1 MPYSIGNSPLEVIRG
16 DTNGALG
23 ALGNAYQMM
32 SKGMDKLSEA
42 PNNAYNWLQDTADAR
57 YNEALNRYANDPEG
71 LATALQNGSI
81 NTANVRATT
90 LGQTQD
96 KLKDIAMNRYLNYSY
111 NQTKKSDD
119 WFNGNQ
125 DLIGRFVSAS
135 QQGDTATAEK
145 IRAEA
150 AANGID
156 TTNFTKYLMLNP
168 LEQKNKETEFA
179 LQRQRIAQEGSA
191 NALQW
196 AKYNDA
202 LAERQLLGDIT
213 SELAHLGYGDGV
225 TLNPA
230 QLAEVTRLSEEQAK
244 NYRGNDYSKLRK
256 FLIEYRSRNGNLP
269 GLLETVRTWGS
280 SALPKGSGD
289 FFTNMGNGS
298 VTNQPTDYSNTDFL
312 NWQNPNQG
320 GK

>member
-1 MPYSIGNSPLEVIRG
+1 MPYSIGATPLHVIQG
-16 DTNGALG
+16 DMNGALG
-23 ALGNAYQMM
+23 AIGNAYEMM
-32 SKGMDKLSEA
+32 GKGMNKLNEA

-81 NTANVRATT
+81 NTANVRAST

-96 KLKDIAMNRYLNYSY
+96 KLKDIAMNRYLNYEY
-111 NQTKKSDD
+111 NQNKQSND
-119 WFNGNQ
+119 WFKANQ

-156 TTNFTKYLMLNP
+156 TTNFSKYLMLNP
-168 LEQKNKETEFA
+168 LEQKNKETEFD
-179 LQRQRIAQEGSA
+179 LDRQRIAAANSG

-196 AKYNDA
+196 AKYNDE
-202 LAERQLLGDIT
+202 LAERQLLGGIT

-244 NYRGNDYSKLRK
+244 NYRGNDYSKLRRY
-256 FLIEYRSRNGNLP
+256 LIEYRSRNGNLP
-269 GLLETVRTWGS
+269 GLLETVRTWGP

-289 FFTNMGNGS
+289 SSKNKTKS
-298 VTNQPTDYSNTDFL
+298 QP
-312 NWQNPNQG
+312 QNYDNFDGFNFNLQ
-320 GK
+320 

>member
-1 MPYSIGNSPLEVIRG
+1 MPYSIGHSPLEVIRG
-16 DTNGALG
+16 DTNGAIG

-32 SKGMDKLSEA
+32 SKGMDKISET

-81 NTANVRATT
+81 NTANVRAST

-111 NQTKKSDD
+111 NQTKQSDD
-119 WFNGNQ
+119 WFKANQ

-156 TTNFTKYLMLNP
+156 TTNFSKYLMLNP
-168 LEQKNKETEFA
+168 LDQKNKETEFA
-179 LQRQRIAQEGSA
+179 LDKQRIAASNSG
-191 NALQW
+191 NALAW
-196 AKYNDA
+196 AKYNDDKLKDSLTA
-202 LAERQLLGDIT
+202 QIIQEF
-213 SELAHLGYGDGV
+213 AHLGAGRDDGHGNKGKMTFSQILEV
-225 TLNPA
+225 VKNPA
-230 QLAEVTRLSEEQAK
+230 LAKQYNGRDFSKISTLLPQAMAMNIPVLDLYNGMIAYGSNVTKQYPTSFQEAGQNVKKEFNPDEVAFVQ
-244 NYRGNDYSKLRK
+244 
-256 FLIEYRSRNGNLP
+256 
-269 GLLETVRTWGS
+269 
-280 SALPKGSGD
+280 
-289 FFTNMGNGS
+289 
-298 VTNQPTDYSNTDFL
+298 
-312 NWQNPNQG
+312 
-320 GK
+320 